1 MIVVQKNRKAAW
13 LRKESAAGAKLE
25 VAGRIGVC
33 NREACFET
41 PSGGVCLKCYN
52 IGIFIE
58 RC

>member
-33 NREACFET
+33 KLRREACFET
-41 PSGGVCLKCYN
+41 PFGGVCLKCYN
-52 IGIFIE
+52 IGIFH
-58 RC
+58 

>member
-33 NREACFET
+33 FET

-52 IGIFIE
+52 IGIFH
-58 RC
+58 